1 MKLPFFKK
9 TADSDDQQSDA
20 ANDAAPAGFLS
31 SLKKGLTKTRS
42 ILNLRIDELILGRKE
57 FSSGL
62 LDELEEILITA
73 DIGVNTAQKLIAQV
87 QTRIGRGEA
96 DKPQLVKQYLKD
108 SIYSILSTA
117 EKPLSFP
124 SQKPRV
130 VMVVGVNGTGKT
142 TTIAKMAHYYRSR
155 GNHVLLAAADT
166 FRAAAIEQLEVWSRR
181 IDCAFVKQSPG
192 SDPSAVVHDAI
203 NAALKRNSHMVII
216 DTAGRMHTR
225 ANLMEEIK
233 KMRRVAGRACP
244 GAPHETLL
252 VIDATSGMNALSQAR
267 LFQEAIEI
275 TGIVLTKLDG
285 TAKGGIIVSIADDFA
300 IPISF
305 VGIGE
310 GLDDLKAFRAREFT
324 DALFNEAR

>member
-1 MKLPFFKK
+1 MFRIFRKNRQKPGAVQDVQLRPAEQSG
-9 TADSDDQQSDA
+9 ADALDQR
-20 ANDAAPAGFLS
+20 LEE
-31 SLKKGLTKTRS
+31 TR
-42 ILNLRIDELILGRKE
+42 RQLGRRLGALLTGR
-57 FSSGL
+57 SSIGEDL
-62 LDELEEILITA
+62 LDEIETTLITA

-96 DKPQLVKQYLKD
+96 DKPHLVKQYLKD

-310 GLDDLKAFRAREFT
+310 GLDDLNAFRAREFS